1 MSPSHNPLHQHSH
14 TKWKQPYCPRLPAP
28 VKCPEMIPKTLTH
41 FHVHA
46 PTLWM
51 LLNHIILLCISKH
64 TYTFAKRHT
73 HTHTQSQRTI
83 RGNTDTDGCLKARTQ
98 THIHTYSEKINS
110 WCLLDG
116 ATGLSDRTHY
126 AKFQHPLLVVVCESL
141 KKYNGGNLI
150 SVHSAQQMI
159 TLHVVFCSCW
169 HSLCVNEDILENVS
183 SHLSHLSSPKLD
195 CLHVM
200 EHIC

>member
-73 HTHTQSQRTI
+73 HTHTHTEPANDKREHRHRWMSESSHA
-83 RGNTDTDGCLKARTQ
+83 NAH
-98 THIHTYSEKINS
+98 THIQWENQQLMSAGRSDWTLRPNTLRKVPAPAACCCVWVIEK
-110 WCLLDG
+110 
-116 ATGLSDRTHY
+116 
-126 AKFQHPLLVVVCESL
+126 V
-141 KKYNGGNLI
+141 
-150 SVHSAQQMI
+150 
-159 TLHVVFCSCW
+159 
-169 HSLCVNEDILENVS
+169 
-183 SHLSHLSSPKLD
+183 
-195 CLHVM
+195 
-200 EHIC
+200 